1 MSVPPKKKLDTLVK
15 LALGV
20 LFGSFL
26 LIWVGMF
33 LSRPDRS
40 IPPYSVG
47 AQEGTAVAVH
57 VPPWTSDS
65 AIETLVERFRTTGR
79 TTRDFGKMKI
89 RPTTPGDP
97 AGPYRRLVI
106 YIFTLDAW
114 AEPEML
120 HKYMAGDD
128 PAIKAAFQNA
138 VRGSYRLDGSEEEGR
153 IGPILS
159 GKDTAGTAAYAR
171 ELFKGPITASDG
183 SDRRAGTRAHSPLPP
198 SGDRAD
204 RGP

>member
-1 MSVPPKKKLDTLVK
+1 MPAPPKKKLDTLVK

-26 LIWVGMF
+26 LIWIGMF

-47 AQEGTAVAVH
+47 SQEGTAVAVH

-65 AIETLVERFRTTGR
+65 AIETLVERFRTVGR

-97 AGPYRRLVI
+97 AGPYQRLAI

-120 HKYMAGDD
+120 HKYVAGDD
-128 PAIKAAFQNA
+128 PAIKAALENA
-138 VRGSYRLDGSEEEGR
+138 VRGFYRLEESEEEGR
-153 IGPILS
+153 IGPLLK
-159 GKDTAGTAAYAR
+159 GKDTAGTAAYSR
-171 ELFKGPITASDG
+171 QLFKGPITASDG
-183 SDRRAGTRAHSPLPP
+183 GNRRDGTGRSPSPP
-198 SGDRAD
+198 SGDRAG